1 MLCLN
6 VMLMQTKLITM
17 KNEETVFVKS
27 KYLQLNELG
36 CKFNLSF
43 SSQLVLGDKVIAL
56 DGIKRK
62 LLVWEVNKT
71 LDAAYVID
79 LKQVTSVTLRQIY
92 RSIGQ
97 GELKHK
103 EIGEFL
109 VRTDMQFNY
118 GNTDATH
125 VVTFYD
131 AGKHPESDRQK
142 LERNAKIW
150 QMILSKMLEPKMEKL
165 ITK

>member
-1 MLCLN
+1 
-6 VMLMQTKLITM
+6 M
-17 KNEETVFVKS
+17 KNVETVFVKS

-62 LLVWEVNKT
+62 LLVWEVNSS

-79 LKQVTSVTLRQIY
+79 LNQVSSITLRQIY
-92 RSIGQ
+92 RSINH

-109 VRTDMQFNY
+109 ERTDLQFNY
-118 GNTDATH
+118 RNTDVTH

-131 AGKHPESDRQK
+131 NGKHPLSDRQK

-150 QMILSKMLEPKMEKL
+150 QMVLSKMLEPKMEKL
-165 ITK
+165 IMK